1 MTNLKNTFETGLQEL
16 KTLRDEI
23 RVRLH
28 LATQEARGQYEQQ
41 VEPHV
46 ERIEQQ
52 IKDVRDDTME
62 AVKEAIEKAKTAF
75 QEFRGRLGGGDH
87 DKHDKQD
94 KQALDETHRAP
105 VKNLS

>member
-1 MTNLKNTFETGLQEL
+1 MTNLKTTFETGLQEL

-28 LATQEARGQYEQQ
+28 LATQEARGHYEAQI
-41 VEPHV
+41 EPHV

-52 IKDVRDDTME
+52 IKEVRDDTME
-62 AVKEAIEKAKTAF
+62 TVKDAIDRAKTAF
-75 QEFRGRLGGGDH
+75 QEFRGKLGGGD
-87 DKHDKQD
+87 QD
-94 KQALDETHRAP
+94 RQALDETHRAP